1 MSKVIIQECKDYVLQ
16 DIMEKIN
23 DGIDKLGGWD
33 LFVKPGDTV
42 LLKANLIGPK
52 TSDTAAVTHSEFV
65 RAITKILK
73 GRGCTVWIGDS
84 SGARH
89 CRYCTNSSEF

>member
-52 TSDTAAVTHSEFV
+52 LLIP
-65 RAITKILK
+65 RQLPILNL
-73 GRGCTVWIGDS
+73 
-84 SGARH
+84 SGQ
-89 CRYCTNSSEF
+89 

>member
-1 MSKVIIQECKDYVLQ
+1 MSKVIIQECKDMLQ

-33 LFVKPGDTV
+33 LFKSRATQCC
-42 LLKANLIGPK
+42 KANLSAK

-65 RAITKILK
+65 RAITRI
-73 GRGCTVWIGDS
+73 
-84 SGARH
+84 
-89 CRYCTNSSEF
+89 